1 MTRDDEYHGRGSHP
15 IDQPSGPE
23 EPPAHRTP
31 TQRDRDRVL
40 YSSAFR
46 RLAGITQVAS
56 PEVGHLF
63 HSRLTHTL
71 KVAQV
76 AVRLTQRLLR
86 DGLDPSTLDIDAVE
100 TAALAHDLGH
110 PPFGHV
116 AERVLDSI
124 ADEWGGFEG
133 NAQSFRIVTK
143 LAVNKHDYWGLGL
156 TARSLNA
163 LLKYPWLRG
172 ENPSYPDKWGSYV
185 SEQDE
190 FLRARYGQPR
200 FQRSL
205 EAQIMDWADDVTF
218 AVHDLEDFFR
228 AGLIPLDRVVTS
240 ARERDAFVRSLFVA
254 GDRAQG
260 LRAPVARDGV
270 DEAAIDAA
278 VEWLFGGE
286 VLGDMEPFGGSRASR
301 LQLRRGTSFL
311 ISRYDREVHART
323 ESGGAPGLVIA
334 TGLRAEVAV
343 LKELTWFYVIRRP
356 SLAVLQNGQRT
367 VIASLFER
375 YQEAAESEDGR
386 DIFPALELELLERA
400 HDEAERMRIVVDLIS
415 GLTEPM
421 VYELHHRLT
430 GISPGSILDS
440 AARAL

>member
-1 MTRDDEYHGRGSHP
+1 MTRDDEYHGRSSHP
-15 IDQPSGPE
+15 IDQPSGAE
-23 EPPAHRTP
+23 SAPAHRTP

-63 HSRLTHTL
+63 HNRLTHTL

-76 AVRLTQRLLR
+76 AVRLTQRLLTT
-86 DGLDPSTLDIDAVE
+86 GVDPAAIDIDAVE

-116 AERVLDSI
+116 AERELDKLARS
-124 ADEWGGFEG
+124 WGGFEG

-156 TARSLNA
+156 TAQSLNA

-172 ENPSYPDKWGSYV
+172 ENEDYPDKWGAFA
-185 SEQDE
+185 SERDE
-190 FLRARYGQPR
+190 FLRARYGHAR

-228 AGLIPLDRVVTS
+228 AGLIPLDRVLTS
-240 ARERDAFVRSLFVA
+240 ARERDAFVRSLFVG
-254 GDRAQG
+254 GDPAQG
-260 LRAPVARDGV
+260 LRRNLARDGV

-286 VLGDMEPFGGSRASR
+286 VFGDMEPFGGSRASR
-301 LQLRRGTSFL
+301 LQLRRSTSFL
-311 ISRYDREVHART
+311 ISRYDREVRAITDAGRSA
-323 ESGGAPGLVIA
+323 ELVIA
-334 TGLRAEVAV
+334 PSLRAEVAV

-356 SLAVLQNGQRT
+356 SLAVLQEGQRRI
-367 VIASLFER
+367 IATLFVR
-375 YQEAAESEDGR
+375 YRHAAEHEDAR
-386 DIFPALELELLERA
+386 DIFPALERELLERA
-400 HDEAERMRIVVDLIS
+400 RDKSERVRIVVDLIS

-421 VYELHHRLT
+421 VYELHHRVT